1 MNNHQGIVVNDVT
14 KMFGANLALEHVSIT
29 FEPEKI
35 YGLLGRNGAG
45 KTTLLN
51 LITNRIFANHGTI
64 TIDGLQ
70 AMENDLAQEKIYMMS
85 EQNFYPE
92 NFTVKRVFESA
103 ELFYHDFDRDF
114 ANELC
119 NRFELS
125 PKKKIR
131 ELSTGYTSI
140 YKVITALCINTPYIL
155 LDEPVLGL
163 DANHRDLFYRCLLEA
178 YAKLPRTFI
187 ISTHLIEE
195 VSNVIEDVVIIKE
208 GKLLR
213 HQTCE
218 ELLQCGYAVSG
229 KASDVDAF
237 VQGKDVIGS
246 ECVGGLKTVS
256 VLGKLEKGS
265 TPASLEISKLDLQ
278 KLFIQLT
285 NH

>member
-1 MNNHQGIVVNDVT
+1 MNNQQGIIVNDVT
-14 KMFGANLALEHVSIT
+14 KIFGTNIALEHISIT
-29 FEPEKI
+29 FETEKI

-51 LITNRIFANHGTI
+51 LITNRIFPNNGSI
-64 TIDGLQ
+64 TIDGLP
-70 AMENDLAQEKIYMMS
+70 AFENDYAQEKVYMMS

-92 NFTVKRVFESA
+92 NYTVQQVFDSA
-103 ELFYHDFDRDF
+103 KLFYQNFDAEF
-114 ANELC
+114 AEELC
-119 NRFELS
+119 KRFELS
-125 PKKKIR
+125 SKKKIR

-140 YKVITALCINTPYIL
+140 YKVITALCINVPYIL

-218 ELLQCGYAVSG
+218 ELLQCGYTVSG
-229 KASDVDAF
+229 KASEVDAF
-237 VQGKDVIGS
+237 VQGRQVIGFDS
-246 ECVGGLKTVS
+246 MGGLKTVS
-256 VLGKLEKGS
+256 VLGKLEQGS
-265 TPASLEISKLDLQ
+265 VPASVEISKLDLQ
-278 KLFIQLT
+278 KLFVQLT